1 MAEPS
6 GLLVP
11 GYGVIMTTPGPTTV
25 AGRWRSALLFLAL
38 VFGVLIV
45 VELLMHNL
53 GYALIAGLV
62 AFVCVVAGARPRG
75 GT

>member
-1 MAEPS
+1 
-6 GLLVP
+6 
-11 GYGVIMTTPGPTTV
+11 MTTPGPTTV

-45 VELLMHNL
+45 IELLMGNL
-53 GYALIAGLV
+53 LYALAAGLV
-62 AFVCVVAGARPRG
+62 AFVCVIGGARPRG

>member
-1 MAEPS
+1 
-6 GLLVP
+6 
-11 GYGVIMTTPGPTTV
+11 MTTPGPTTL

-45 VELLMHNL
+45 VELLMGNL
-53 GYALIAGLV
+53 LYAVGSGLV
-62 AFVCVVAGARPRG
+62 ALVCVVAGARPRG